1 MRKTTKIIGIVGF
14 VICLIIMYTT
24 DSGIPGIQKYDPNFR
39 LLDMQFHYDAEVVYN
54 TFEKIGD
61 SGREA
66 YQNFLLL
73 DFVFI
78 FCLLITM
85 LVITAKVFSYPR
97 TRTFFV
103 WICVLRALFDILENI
118 LLLVMLNSYPLFNNH
133 LATMCSCITTL
144 KFVVLYAWIL
154 GIIIRFIKSACSIQQ
169 NKP

>member
-1 MRKTTKIIGIVGF
+1 MRKAIKIIGIVGF
-14 VICLIIMYTT
+14 VICLIIMYAT

-39 LLDMQFHYDAEVVYN
+39 LLDMQFHYDAETVHN
-54 TFEKIGD
+54 TFEKIGH

-78 FCLLITM
+78 FCFLITM
-85 LVITAKVFSYPR
+85 LVITVKVFSYPR
-97 TRTFFV
+97 ARTFFV

-154 GIIIRFIKSACSIQQ
+154 GIIIRFIKPICCIQRH
-169 NKP
+169 